1 MSRKTLLR
9 HQDGRYRVRELG
21 RFIEAH
27 QGRRFGKPTFKGTR
41 VEVKE
46 ALYLLAEGKTVA
58 EVAAACGVSCEAIQE
73 ALYLSAEMLTN
84 HLRLPH
90 PLDEPLAASSATA
103 AVVGKGS

>member
-1 MSRKTLLR
+1 MVQQ
-9 HQDGRYRVRELG
+9 QDGKYRVQPLG

-58 EVAAACGVSCEAIQE
+58 EVAASCGVSHEAIQE
-73 ALYLSAEMLTN
+73 VLYLAAEMLTN
-84 HLRLPH
+84 HLSLPH
-90 PLDEPLAASSATA
+90 PLEESLTASLTSAAIASP
-103 AVVGKGS
+103 V